1 MSLIICLYRFDLEFS
16 KLSDG
21 DKQFCLSLV
30 GQCLHRVPSNR
41 LTAKTLLEKMLEL
54 RNTVPELETED
65 EVSKRPQSINYNV
78 FSITGSSISG
88 SDLSLDISRLVS
100 LDIFKWFAI

>member
-1 MSLIICLYRFDLEFS
+1 MCTVIIINCLYRFDSEFS

-21 DKQFCLSLV
+21 DKQFYLSLV
-30 GQCLHRVPSNR
+30 SQCLHRVPSNR

-65 EVSKRPQSINYNV
+65 EASGRPQSINYNV
-78 FSITGSSISG
+78 FSLIGNNISG
-88 SDLSLDISRLVS
+88 SDLSLDINRLVS
-100 LDIFKWFAI
+100 SDIFK